1 MSTNERKKRA
11 FLEWASHSLLGHLVF
26 FQIVFAPLVGYL
38 LFLDY
43 SDGELTVLRTAYI
56 VALTAVAG
64 AVVATLGWYTIS
76 RPLIARR
83 NSDSRR

>member
-1 MSTNERKKRA
+1 MNERRKTA
-11 FLEWASHSLLGHLVF
+11 FLDWASHSLLGHLVF
-26 FQIVFAPLVGYL
+26 FQIVFTPLLGYF

-43 SDGELTVLRTAYI
+43 SEGKLTVLRAAY
-56 VALTAVAG
+56 VAGLTAVAS

-83 NSDSRR
+83 NSDGRR